1 MPRLSDASLMLF
13 AQDLTKIALE
23 NKIIPNE
30 FNDDVATTPEERA
43 ECVSLYYK
51 TLLKTLNPEE

>member
-1 MPRLSDASLMLF
+1 MPKLNDSNLMIF

-23 NKIIPNE
+23 NKLIPNE
-30 FNDDVATTPEERA
+30 LNGDIATTPEEVA

-51 TLLKTLNPEE
+51 TLLKNLNPDE